1 MRGFRSQVLCVS
13 LFDST
18 APSILSVHLY
28 LVPSLSRLQHDKLFS
43 HYLENIQ
50 PVVWGVVIELS
61 LRHGAYV
68 AAVLVLIKVS
78 RADFEPGKL
87 DVKNC
92 CGSHQRRV
100 GIRIRTARLP
110 PPRELSRLEWRPTA
124 PPHIGDSLLPL
135 SVQASNEARW

>member
-100 GIRIRTARLP
+100 GIIRTARLP
-110 PPRELSRLEWRPTA
+110 PPREMSRLDHQQPEVNYLPRFGPQL
-124 PPHIGDSLLPL
+124 ISLE
-135 SVQASNEARW
+135 N